1 MTELEFSAIPYRNPA
16 YTYRDGFLVHVER
29 RADAVFVN
37 PTAAM
42 VWGLCDGQTSI
53 EDIIADLRTAYPENS
68 HAVPEDVL
76 SALRKLIVYGIVT
89 VEKAGITKA

>member
-1 MTELEFSAIPYRNPA
+1 MTESELSTIPYRNLH
-16 YTYRDGFLVHVER
+16 YTYRDGFLVHIER

-42 VWGLCDGQTSI
+42 VWGLCDGETSI

-68 HAVPEDVL
+68 HTVPEDVL
-76 SALRKLIVYGIVT
+76 FALRKLVDFGIVALHKGDIAKT
-89 VEKAGITKA
+89 